1 MRLKGKVCIV
11 TGGGSGIGRAT
22 CLLFAKEGASV
33 VVADKRAEAAE
44 AVAAEGAAGGATMLP
59 TMMDVSRDDD
69 AQRVVHQTVDA
80 FGRLDVLVNNAGY
93 GFAGTVVDTDE
104 GAWDD
109 LMAVNVRGVYLCS
122 KHAIPAMAKN
132 GGGAI
137 VNTASVVAAVGIR
150 NRAAYCAS
158 KGAVAALTRA
168 IAIDHVAEGIRCN
181 AVAPGTID
189 TPYFR
194 SGRHP
199 QPRRLLRLEGRRRGA
214 HPRHRHRP
222 RRRRHPLQRRR
233 ARDDRHALFP
243 IWSASAT
250 APPTAPRRAPSRR
263 SPAPSPSTTSPK
275 ASAAT
280 PSRPGRSTRPIS
292 DLVGIRN
299 RAAYCASKGA
309 VAALTRAI
317 AIDHVAEGIRCN
329 AVAPGTIDTPY
340 FRSGRHP
347 QPRRLLRLEGR
358 RRGAHPRHR
367 HRPRRRR
374 HPLQRRR
381 ARDDRHALF

>member
-33 VVADKRAEAAE
+33 VVADKRQEAAE
-44 AVAAEGAAGGATMLP
+44 AVAAEGAAAGAKMLP

-69 AQRVVHQTVDA
+69 AQRVVHQTVEA

-104 GAWDD
+104 EAWDD

-189 TPYFR
+189 TPYFDEI
-194 SGRHP
+194 
-199 QPRRLLRLEGRRRGA
+199 LRK
-214 HPRHRHRP
+214 
-222 RRRRHPLQRRR
+222 
-233 ARDDRHALFP
+233 
-243 IWSASAT
+243 
-250 APPTAPRRAPSRR
+250 
-263 SPAPSPSTTSPK
+263 SP
-275 ASAAT
+275 
-280 PSRPGRSTRPIS
+280 
-292 DLVGIRN
+292 
-299 RAAYCASKGA
+299 
-309 VAALTRAI
+309 VAADSRKALEARQLLGRLGTPEEI
-317 AIDHVAEGIRCN
+317 AAGILFLASDESRF
-329 AVAPGTIDTPY
+329 ATGTILTIDGGMTA
-340 FRSGRHP
+340 
-347 QPRRLLRLEGR
+347 Q
-358 RRGAHPRHR
+358 
-367 HRPRRRR
+367 
-374 HPLQRRR
+374 
-381 ARDDRHALF
+381 

>member
-33 VVADKRAEAAE
+33 VVADKRQEAAE
-44 AVAAEGAAGGATMLP
+44 AVAAEGSAAGATMLP

-69 AQRVVHQTVDA
+69 AQRVVHQTVEA

-189 TPYFR
+189 TPYFDEI
-194 SGRHP
+194 
-199 QPRRLLRLEGRRRGA
+199 LRKSPVA
-214 HPRHRHRP
+214 ADS
-222 RRRRHPLQRRR
+222 RR
-233 ARDDRHALFP
+233 ALEARQLLGRLGTPEEIAAGILFL
-243 IWSASAT
+243 ASDESRFAT
-250 APPTAPRRAPSRR
+250 
-263 SPAPSPSTTSPK
+263 
-275 ASAAT
+275 
-280 PSRPGRSTRPIS
+280 
-292 DLVGIRN
+292 
-299 RAAYCASKGA
+299 
-309 VAALTRAI
+309 
-317 AIDHVAEGIRCN
+317 
-329 AVAPGTIDTPY
+329 GTILTIDGGMTA
-340 FRSGRHP
+340 
-347 QPRRLLRLEGR
+347 Q
-358 RRGAHPRHR
+358 
-367 HRPRRRR
+367 
-374 HPLQRRR
+374 
-381 ARDDRHALF
+381 

>member
-22 CLLFAKEGASV
+22 CLLFAREGASV
-33 VVADKRAEAAE
+33 VVADKRQEAAE
-44 AVAAEGAAGGATMLP
+44 AVAAEGAAAGATLLP

-69 AQRVVHQTVDA
+69 AKRVVHQTVDA

-104 GAWDD
+104 QAWDD

-122 KHAIPAMAKN
+122 RHAIPAMAKN

-189 TPYFR
+189 TPYFDEI
-194 SGRHP
+194 
-199 QPRRLLRLEGRRRGA
+199 LRK
-214 HPRHRHRP
+214 
-222 RRRRHPLQRRR
+222 
-233 ARDDRHALFP
+233 
-243 IWSASAT
+243 
-250 APPTAPRRAPSRR
+250 
-263 SPAPSPSTTSPK
+263 SP
-275 ASAAT
+275 
-280 PSRPGRSTRPIS
+280 
-292 DLVGIRN
+292 
-299 RAAYCASKGA
+299 
-309 VAALTRAI
+309 VAADSRKALEARQLLGRLGTPEEI
-317 AIDHVAEGIRCN
+317 AAGILFLASDESRF
-329 AVAPGTIDTPY
+329 ATGTILTIDGGMTA
-340 FRSGRHP
+340 
-347 QPRRLLRLEGR
+347 Q
-358 RRGAHPRHR
+358 
-367 HRPRRRR
+367 
-374 HPLQRRR
+374 
-381 ARDDRHALF
+381 

>member
-33 VVADKRAEAAE
+33 VVADKRQEAAE
-44 AVAAEGAAGGATMLP
+44 AVAAEGSAAGAKMLP

-69 AQRVVHQTVDA
+69 AQRVVHQTVEA

-104 GAWDD
+104 EAWDD

-168 IAIDHVAEGIRCN
+168 IAVDHVAEGIRCN

-189 TPYFR
+189 TPYFDEI
-194 SGRHP
+194 
-199 QPRRLLRLEGRRRGA
+199 LRK
-214 HPRHRHRP
+214 
-222 RRRRHPLQRRR
+222 
-233 ARDDRHALFP
+233 
-243 IWSASAT
+243 
-250 APPTAPRRAPSRR
+250 
-263 SPAPSPSTTSPK
+263 SP
-275 ASAAT
+275 
-280 PSRPGRSTRPIS
+280 
-292 DLVGIRN
+292 
-299 RAAYCASKGA
+299 
-309 VAALTRAI
+309 VAADSRKALEARQLLGRLGTPEEI
-317 AIDHVAEGIRCN
+317 AAGILFLASDESRF
-329 AVAPGTIDTPY
+329 ATGTILTIDGGMTA
-340 FRSGRHP
+340 
-347 QPRRLLRLEGR
+347 Q
-358 RRGAHPRHR
+358 
-367 HRPRRRR
+367 
-374 HPLQRRR
+374 
-381 ARDDRHALF
+381 